1 MSRRLLVMLTVLLM
15 LALALPASAAQ
26 RDGLAI
32 TVSCTGFS
40 TLGGSLNLNRDNTGA
55 GRERFQ
61 IVARDG
67 GGATIY
73 SGPVESFF
81 VGSSIDFPANL
92 KTDFSTAPASNP
104 IVVSVVSA
112 AGNGLAEQV
121 VYSASGRCVSLPTV
135 ETEDVVVSGVTSPS
149 VAVNVLPPSGE
160 NSDDAIAAQPG
171 YALVNTGYLNLRS
184 GDGAE
189 YTIVGRVAGGD
200 KLIVLGTNAAKNW
213 WFVQAG
219 DLVGW
224 ALGDFLFLRGDLTDV
239 PEILPVGEIALPR
252 FFLYSDNVL
261 RATKVAGSEG
271 LCTVAKNLEYEIVG
285 RNADLSQVKVN
296 AVCESTPVQGW
307 LAVDQGAVRNIGS
320 VAIPVVD

>member
-15 LALALPASAAQ
+15 LALALPASAAE

-32 TVSCTGFS
+32 TVNCTGF
-40 TLGGSLNLNRDNTGA
+40 TALGGSLNLNRDNTGA

-81 VGSSIDFPANL
+81 VGSSIDFPASL
-92 KTDFSTAPASNP
+92 ATDFSTAPASNP
-104 IVVSVVSA
+104 IIVSVVSA

-121 VYSASGRCVSLPTV
+121 VYSAAGRCASLPTV

-149 VAVNVLPPSGE
+149 VAVNILPPSGT
-160 NSDDAIAAQPG
+160 NSDADIAALPG
-171 YALVNTGYLNLRS
+171 YALVNTSFLNLRS
-184 GDGAE
+184 GDGPE
-189 YTIVGRVAGGD
+189 YTIVGRVDGGD
-200 KLIVLGTNAAKNW
+200 KLIVLGRNESLSW
-213 WFVQAG
+213 WFVKAG
-219 DLVGW
+219 DVVGW
-224 ALGDFLFLRGDLTDV
+224 VISDFILLRGDLTDV
-239 PEILPVGEIALPR
+239 PEVVAVGEIALPR

-261 RATKVAGSEG
+261 RATAASGSEG
-271 LCTVAKNLEYEIVG
+271 LCTVAKSLEYEIVG
-285 RNADLSQVKVN
+285 RNSDLSQVKVN
-296 AVCESTPVQGW
+296 AVCNNTPVQGW
-307 LAVDQGAVRNIGS
+307 LAVDQGAVRNIGN

>member
-1 MSRRLLVMLTVLLM
+1 
-15 LALALPASAAQ
+15 
-26 RDGLAI
+26 
-32 TVSCTGFS
+32 
-40 TLGGSLNLNRDNTGA
+40 
-55 GRERFQ
+55 
-61 IVARDG
+61 
-67 GGATIY
+67 
-73 SGPVESFF
+73 
-81 VGSSIDFPANL
+81 
-92 KTDFSTAPASNP
+92 
-104 IVVSVVSA
+104 
-112 AGNGLAEQV
+112 
-121 VYSASGRCVSLPTV
+121 V
-135 ETEDVVVSGVTSPS
+135 ETVDVVVSGVTSPS

-184 GDGAE
+184 GDGPE

-252 FFLYSDNVL
+252 FFLYSDTVL
-261 RATKVAGSEG
+261 RATKVPGSEG

>member
-1 MSRRLLVMLTVLLM
+1 MLTVLLM

-184 GDGAE
+184 GDGPE

-261 RATKVAGSEG
+261 RATKVPGSEG

>member
-32 TVSCTGFS
+32 TVNCTGFT

-67 GGATIY
+67 HGTTIY

-92 KTDFSTAPASNP
+92 KTDFSTAPAANP
-104 IVVSVVSA
+104 IVVSLVSG
-112 AGNGLAEQV
+112 AGNGLVEQV

-135 ETEDVVVSGVTSPS
+135 EIEDVIVSGVTSPS
-149 VAVNVLPPSGE
+149 VAVNVLPPSSE
-160 NSDDAIAAQPG
+160 NAEDVIAAQPG
-171 YALVNTGYLNLRS
+171 FALVNTGYLNLRS
-184 GDGAE
+184 GDGPE

-200 KLIVLGTNAAKNW
+200 KLIVLGHNARLSW
-213 WFVQAG
+213 WLVQAG

-224 ALGDFLFLRGDLTDV
+224 ALGDFLLMRGDLNDL
-239 PEILPVGEIALPR
+239 PEITPVGEIALPR
-252 FFLYSDNVL
+252 FFLYSDNIL
-261 RATKVAGSEG
+261 RATAASGSEG

-285 RNADLSQVKVN
+285 RNADLTQVKVN
-296 AVCESTPVQGW
+296 AVCENTPVQGW
-307 LAVDQGAVRNIGS
+307 LAVDQGAVRNSGS
-320 VAIPVVD
+320 IAIPVVN

>member
-15 LALALPASAAQ
+15 LALALPASAAE

-32 TVSCTGFS
+32 TVSCTGFT

-73 SGPVESFF
+73 SGQVESFF
-81 VGSSIDFPANL
+81 VGSSLDFPASL
-92 KTDFSTAPASNP
+92 TTDFSTAPASNP
-104 IVVSVVSA
+104 IIVSVVSA

-121 VYSASGRCVSLPTV
+121 VYSAAGRCVSLPTV
-135 ETEDVVVSGVTSPS
+135 EVENVVVSGVTSPS
-149 VAVNVLPPSGE
+149 VAVNVLPPSGT
-160 NSDDAIAAQPG
+160 NSDADIAALPG
-171 YALVNTGYLNLRS
+171 YALVNTSFLNLRS
-184 GDGAE
+184 GDGPE
-189 YTIVGRVAGGD
+189 YTIVGRVDGAD
-200 KLIVLGTNAAKNW
+200 KLIVLGRNESLSW
-213 WFVQAG
+213 WFVKAG
-219 DLVGW
+219 DVVGW
-224 ALGDFLFLRGDLTDV
+224 VISDFILLRGDLTDTPV
-239 PEILPVGEIALPR
+239 VVPVGEIALPR

-261 RATKVAGSEG
+261 RATAAAGSEG
-271 LCTVAKNLEYEIVG
+271 LCTVAKSLEYEIVG

-296 AVCESTPVQGW
+296 AVCNNTPVQGW
-307 LAVDQGAVRNIGS
+307 LAVDQGAVRNIGN

>member
-135 ETEDVVVSGVTSPS
+135 ETVDVVVSGVTSPS

-184 GDGAE
+184 GDGPE

-252 FFLYSDNVL
+252 FFLYSDTVL
-261 RATKVAGSEG
+261 RATKVPGSEG